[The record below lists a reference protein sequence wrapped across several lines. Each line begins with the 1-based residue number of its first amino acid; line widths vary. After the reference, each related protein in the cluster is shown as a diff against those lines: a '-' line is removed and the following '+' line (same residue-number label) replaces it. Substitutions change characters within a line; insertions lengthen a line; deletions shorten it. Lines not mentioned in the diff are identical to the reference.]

1 MSSTLNF
8 FALIVV
14 SFFVSSIAQAQNAP
28 VYSNYYNNLYLYN
41 PAEAGIESYT
51 MLHFNHRQQWVGFDG
66 SPRVSTLSLQTP
78 FDGSNAALG
87 LKISTFSRGLLTT
100 NDVLV
105 TYGYHVPLNDNVK
118 LRFGL
123 SAGLISNGLDI
134 DRVDAPDDPAVLNY
148 LENNLQ
154 PTGNFGLKLE
164 TDGINF
170 GLVMPQLFGQAFAY
184 TESFEALGNI
194 SPFDNLMG
202 MVYYR
207 KKLKP
212 KVSSRSRRK
221 LSAKELDLGY
231 APLELYLL
239 YHYSSFGNNQYE
251 ALAKLN
257 LSKYFWVGG
266 GFRQELGLTANTGLK
281 YNGFTFSYAYEPS
294 SEQVTGLI
302 NGSHELQIGI
312 RFGDR
317 KETKQEA
324 EERKRKAAKLK
335 AQREAKAKQAAA
347 KREAAKQEQA
357 RKEEAARQEEAR
369 NEAARQEE
377 NRREAARQEENRR
390 EAARQEENRREAA
403 RQEEARNEA
412 ARQEEARNEAAR
424 QEEARKEAARQEEAR
439 KEAARQEEAR
449 KEAARQEENRSE
461 AARQEENRREAARQE
476 EARKEAARQE
486 EARKEAARQE
496 EARNEAARQ
505 EEARNEAAR
514 QEEARK
520 EAARQEEARKEEE
533 RKAELAKI
541 QESVAPLN
549 EDDKKGKKRKKKT
562 EIKSVL
568 TPEDTTNTDHNA
580 RYNRT
585 EEVAVSDLS
594 KKQKKKRYLVYIRD
608 YGDFSSADDF
618 RVELIEQ
625 GLNGSVFFYNATK
638 RFYVYIYETDKKSD
652 AKTEAKNLGT
662 VTQYRNVKVLTIL
675 EEED

>member
-403 RQEEARNEA
+403 RQEE
-412 ARQEEARNEAAR
+412 
-424 QEEARKEAARQEEAR
+424 
-439 KEAARQEEAR
+439 
-449 KEAARQEENRSE
+449 
-461 AARQEENRREAARQE
+461 NRR
-476 EARKEAARQE
+476 EAARQE

-514 QEEARK
+514 QEEARNEAARQEEARNEAARQEEARN